1 MLLEMLFEFT
11 ENHEVSDC
19 WKSCVVSIRDC

>member
-11 ENHEVSDC
+11 ENHEV
-19 WKSCVVSIRDC
+19 